1 MKTIKIF
8 GKNREEIEKQARD
21 KYGES
26 YFIISVRENK
36 RKNIFGIIKKEFE
49 VSIGILEQYWFAEL
63 GVLRWL

>member
-26 YFIISVRENK
+26 YFIISVRESK
-36 RKNIFGIIKKEFE
+36 RKNIFGMLKKEFE
-49 VSIGILEQYWFAEL
+49 VSIGILEQY
-63 GVLRWL
+63 

>member
-21 KYGES
+21 KYGEN
-26 YFIISVRENK
+26 YFIISIRELS

-49 VSIGILEQYWFAEL
+49 VSIGVLEQY
-63 GVLRWL
+63 